1 MKRHVP
7 LLATMAIP
15 FAFLGCDGV
24 DPAAIVNE
32 RTDQMVDQRVAAEH
46 TTVRAKLLIPFNE
59 AAAELPEGIA
69 IDKRGNIFI
78 SIAPLGQLW
87 RLRAGSRV
95 PEVFGAVRGIDGAAG
110 DVGLLGLEVD
120 AEGNVY
126 AGVSSAN
133 PDANGVWKFDRK
145 TGETSKIEG
154 SEAIGF
160 PNDVTFDKRG
170 NLYITDSALGA
181 VWRVPKH
188 GELELWLAGDENL
201 AGTGILNLG
210 VPVGANGIEYRRG
223 VLYVANTEKA
233 LIVRIPVEPGG
244 NPGPSSVFVSYPFVE
259 VAPGVFLPGAPDG
272 LAFDV
277 HGNLYVAQINLST
290 ITKVAPSGDVSVVLE
305 GDPLD
310 WPSSIAFG
318 TRHAQ
323 RGKLFAVNFSIGE
336 GFGDTVERVGPGLV
350 GIRVSAK
357 GMQLPYLTHP

>member
-1 MKRHVP
+1 MNRSVT

-15 FAFLGCDGV
+15 FGVLGCDAV
-24 DPAAIVNE
+24 DPAAVVDE
-32 RTDQMVDQRVAAEH
+32 RTDQLSAHNVAADH
-46 TTVRAKLLIPFNE
+46 VGVRAKLLIPFDE
-59 AAAELPEGIA
+59 AAAQLPEGIA
-69 IDKRGNIFI
+69 VDKRGNIFI

-87 RLRAGSRV
+87 RVRAGSRV
-95 PEVFGAVRGIDGAAG
+95 PEVFGAVPGIDGAAG

-120 AEGNVY
+120 AHGNVY
-126 AGVSSAN
+126 AGASSSN
-133 PDANGVWKFDRK
+133 PEANGVWKFDHK
-145 TGETSKIEG
+145 TGAASKIAG

-181 VWRVPKH
+181 IWRVPLH
-188 GELELWLAGDENL
+188 GALELWLAGDEHL

-233 LIVRIPVEPGG
+233 LVVKVPVAKGG
-244 NPGPSSVFVSYPFVE
+244 HPGPSSVFVSYPFIE
-259 VAPGVFLPGAPDG
+259 VAPGVLLPAAPDG

-277 HGNLYVAQINLST
+277 FGNLYVAQINIST
-290 ITKVAPSGDVSVVLE
+290 ITKVTPSGEVSVVLE

-323 RGKLFAVNFSIGE
+323 RRTLFAVNFSIGE
-336 GFGDTVERVGPGLV
+336 GFGDTVERMGPGLV
-350 GIRVSAK
+350 AIRVGAK
-357 GMQLPYLTHP
+357 GRHLP

>member
-1 MKRHVP
+1 MKRHVT
-7 LLATMAIP
+7 LLGTMTVP
-15 FAFLGCDGV
+15 FAFLGCDAV

-32 RTDQMVDQRVAAEH
+32 RTDELLAHNVAAEH
-46 TTVRAKLLIPFNE
+46 TGVRAKLLIPFDE
-59 AAAELPEGIA
+59 AAAQLPEGIA
-69 IDKRGNIFI
+69 VDKWGNIYI

-87 RLRAGSRV
+87 KVKAGSRV
-95 PEVFGAVRGIDGAAG
+95 PEVFGAVPGIDGAAG

-120 AEGNVY
+120 AHGNVY
-126 AGVSSAN
+126 AGASSSN

-145 TGETSKIEG
+145 TGAASKIAG

-160 PNDVTFDKRG
+160 PNDVTFDKHG

-181 VWRVPKH
+181 IWRVPKH
-188 GELELWLAGDENL
+188 GALEPWLVGDENL

-210 VPVGANGIEYRRG
+210 IPVGANGIEYRRG

-233 LIVRIPVEPGG
+233 LVVKVPINKGG
-244 NPGPSSVFVSYPFVE
+244 TPGPSSVFVSYPFVE
-259 VAPGVFLPGAPDG
+259 VAPGVFFPAAADG

-277 HGNLYVAQINLST
+277 FGNLYVAHINIST
-290 ITKVAPSGDVSVVLE
+290 ITKVTPSGDVSVVLE

-323 RGKLFAVNFSIGE
+323 RRTLFAVNFSIGE

-350 GIRVSAK
+350 GIRVGAK
-357 GMQLPYLTHP
+357 GIYRP